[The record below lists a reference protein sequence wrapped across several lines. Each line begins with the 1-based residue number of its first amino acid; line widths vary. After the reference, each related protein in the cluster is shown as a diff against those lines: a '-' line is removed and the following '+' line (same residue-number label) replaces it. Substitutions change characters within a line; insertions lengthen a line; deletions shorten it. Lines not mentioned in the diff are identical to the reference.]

1 MSTSPQILTEDNFN
15 LILNL
20 LEKSEQILSVINL
33 SDSAISKY
41 NQLKQLTFQKLNL
54 PFNPLTKNI
63 PPQLNQSRQPTSPPS
78 NEPLIT
84 RCYLLQNIKS
94 LMLIE
99 TILNYLSTQQ
109 KEEFYLEHM
118 ESIFNLGMNTVINK
132 TSSELE
138 LELKSQEEKLKN
150 LFCLFD
156 QHLRHKS
163 NLIKEIATNY
173 EHKIEE
179 MKICYDKE
187 ISSLKEQVI
196 KYSNIEQDLFNMRK
210 QYDIHTYLLEKISQL
225 IGGSYDKYFQKNT
238 SWYNSEHYSNNA
250 SLSQND
256 IENHPLIE
264 QLRFLT
270 CLIDKYYTDNKY
282 LNDLVPSLQKEKLD
296 LNVDLNMP
304 FVKNVIAKNDIMKEL
319 YAEIDDV
326 KKSSD
331 TFHKNFEELINYISA
346 NVESKIM

>member
-1 MSTSPQILTEDNFN
+1 MSSPPQTLSEDNFN
-15 LILNL
+15 LVLNL

-33 SDSAISKY
+33 SDSAIAKY

-54 PFNPLTKNI
+54 PFNPLTKNV
-63 PPQLNQSRQPTSPPS
+63 PPQLSLPRQPPSPSS
-78 NEPLIT
+78 NETLIT

-118 ESIFNLGMNTVINK
+118 DSIFNLGMNTVINK
-132 TSSELE
+132 TPGELE
-138 LELKSQEEKLKN
+138 LELKSQEEKLKS
-150 LFCLFD
+150 LFCVFD
-156 QHLRHKS
+156 QHLRHRS

-173 EHKIEE
+173 ERKIEE
-179 MKICYDKE
+179 MKLCYDKQL
-187 ISSLKEQVI
+187 SALKEQVV
-196 KYSNIEQDLFNMRK
+196 KYSNVEQDLFSMRK
-210 QYDIHTYLLEKISQL
+210 QYDIHTYLLEKLSQL

-238 SWYNSEHYSNNA
+238 SWYNSEHYTNT
-250 SLSQND
+250 SQND
-256 IENHPLIE
+256 IEKHPLIE

-296 LNVDLNMP
+296 LNADLNMP

-319 YAEIDDV
+319 YSEIDDV